1 MKRNLVALCLGLA
14 ALGVVALDSRL
25 EAGSVFMKNGYI
37 IQGSI
42 VDRDPDSIILGWPNG
57 KMAIARR
64 FVDSVVFEPAEEQ
77 QLVELDRARNELQAR
92 STDLALVEMAG
103 GNEVRELPA
112 TLEVFIRKY
121 NLGPT
126 LDSSGAVEQPVEPV
140 DPVVSV
146 TVIEPVLQN
155 DPVSVSGET
164 PVEIA
169 TIEPVVTTVDPV
181 VDPGADDLFHD
192 ETRDVGLPIPDGW
205 VPLISDRALEVTG
218 RVEANGFR
226 PSMNVVIVP
235 AGSLLPSEYADFLE
249 TEYARLL
256 QDHEILEKGTR
267 DIGGQEAFVFIV
279 RGLRDGREAVI
290 QQYLVAQA
298 ERLYLLS
305 GFSSDREPLGAFGR
319 IEASLQ
325 AARLGEN

>member
-1 MKRNLVALCLGLA
+1 
-14 ALGVVALDSRL
+14 
-25 EAGSVFMKNGYI
+25 MKNGYI